1 MDSEGRHD
9 KLVAVSSA
17 NELNF
22 SVCKRWWPSSA
33 FVWGKLFFSFLGHV
47 HIAVV
52 DGVYGVVVVDPG
64 ENGCEDATGG
74 TTGSGWRRSPVGL
87 AANQVGDV
95 GQCLCL
101 RLPPPST
108 ALLWADTSRAQD
120 LHTPV
125 TAHELEHSYQT
136 TQHVCSSQYLSQMR
150 IITHYW
156 KDGVSCDFKQ
166 CTYVY
171 VCATSKSMLLKS
183 SVTADPIHYTSV
195 QLYW

>member
-1 MDSEGRHD
+1 M
-9 KLVAVSSA
+9 
-17 NELNF
+17 
-22 SVCKRWWPSSA
+22 
-33 FVWGKLFFSFLGHV
+33 
-47 HIAVV
+47 

-125 TAHELEHSYQT
+125 TAHGLEHSYQAAR
-136 TQHVCSSQYLSQMR
+136 SSQYLSQMH

-166 CTYVY
+166 CTCVH
-171 VCATSKSMLLKS
+171 AASESMLLKS
-183 SVTADPIHYTSV
+183 SVAAEPIHYTSV
-195 QLYW
+195 QLC